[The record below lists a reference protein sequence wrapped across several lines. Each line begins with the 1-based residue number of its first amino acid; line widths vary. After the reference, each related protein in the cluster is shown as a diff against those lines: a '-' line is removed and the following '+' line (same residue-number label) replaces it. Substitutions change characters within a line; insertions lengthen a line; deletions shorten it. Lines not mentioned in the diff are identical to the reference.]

1 MSPLESIALAVT
13 GAAALVAVGSFA
25 MIANYLFD
33 QALADRN
40 DPFPNI
46 IDLYRKFRDHTRAQ
60 RGRVDPRLW
69 IHLAAVAVFIAGG
82 MAYVAIRF
90 V

>member
-1 MSPLESIALAVT
+1 MSPLDYIALAVIGT
-13 GAAALVAVGSFA
+13 AALVAVGAFA
-25 MIANYLFD
+25 MIVNYLFD

-40 DPFPNI
+40 EPFPNI
-46 IDLYRKFRDHTRAQ
+46 LDLYRKYRDHTRAQ

-69 IHLAAVAVFIAGG
+69 IHLAAVGVFIVGG
-82 MAYVAIRF
+82 MVYVVIRF